1 MGMFDYV
8 SIPCPR
14 CDNVIEEQSKGDG
27 EIKVT
32 LLRDMETSNHKFIEG
47 EVGRIVE
54 YPLEHAST
62 DLVKVWAN
70 GKDLICAREDL
81 KFWKD
86 DK

>member
-1 MGMFDYV
+1 MSENKPETIKEIVNEIFADGKA
-8 SIPCPR
+8 
-14 CDNVIEEQSKGDG
+14 KGG
-27 EIKVT
+27 GKMKVT
-32 LLRDMETSNHKFIEG
+32 LLRDMETSNKFIKG

-62 DLVKVWAN
+62 DLVKVLAN